1 MRPQTQKTVV
11 FRQALSGQYLA
22 GIAHPCCAKRRRKM
36 MKKLYSILFVTALLV
51 LTALVPVAHALPLNP
66 IPDPIATGWSYEGSE
81 PFTEATPLVI
91 NDGTAVA
98 PPWVTQPFLTFFV
111 ADAPAFAQDL
121 KLQPNVTVDPGFI
134 PDSEGNTGVH
144 VTLNDGFR
152 EIRAVLKQSAAG
164 LKVSLV
170 TITGLSPGV
179 DVGALGGQ
187 FTLTRR
193 AADGAAVLSTGSQT
207 ETLLAVDQ
215 PGSQRPGVKTIE
227 FGTYGIPA
235 SSVSRWQTLGL
246 ESVTVPEPSTLLLLG
261 SGLAGLAVFRRRFKA

>member
-1 MRPQTQKTVV
+1 
-11 FRQALSGQYLA
+11 
-22 GIAHPCCAKRRRKM
+22 
-36 MKKLYSILFVTALLV
+36 LLV

-81 PFTEATPLVI
+81 PFTVATPLVI
-91 NDGTAVA
+91 IDTTAVA

-121 KLQPNVTVDPGFI
+121 KLQPSLTVDAGFV
-134 PDSEGNTGVH
+134 PAADGNTGVH
-144 VTLNDGFR
+144 VTINDGLR
-152 EIRAVLKQSAAG
+152 EIRAVLLPSASG
-164 LKVSLV
+164 LKVALV
-170 TITGLSPGV
+170 TPLTTSGFTTGV
-179 DVGALGGQ
+179 DLGGLGGQ
-187 FTLTRR
+187 FVLTRR
-193 AADGAAVLSTGSQT
+193 AADGAGVLSVGSQT
-207 ETLLAVDQ
+207 ETLLAGEQ

-261 SGLAGLAVFRRRFKA
+261 SGLAGLAVFRKRFKG